1 MKIQQHKDAV
11 ALGRAAAAHGAR
23 ELRAILARQPRANL
37 IVATGASQFETLKH
51 LVKEPGIDWTK
62 VTVFHLDEYV
72 GLPESHGASFRKYLR
87 ERFIDLLPAKPEFVP
102 VDADAPDLAAEL
114 KRLNARLAA
123 CPIDLCLAG
132 IGENSHL
139 AFNDPPADFETEVP
153 YIVVNLDQACRQQ
166 QFGEG
171 WFPTFDDVPK
181 QAVSMSIR
189 QIMKSARIILS
200 VPDRRKAAAVKGTV
214 EGPVTPTCPASIVQ
228 RHADCTLYID
238 DAAAA
243 ELAR

>member
-1 MKIQQHKDAV
+1 MNIQQHKDAV
-11 ALGRAAAAHGAR
+11 AMGRAAAAHGAR
-23 ELRAILARQPRANL
+23 ELRAILARQPRANI

-62 VTVFHLDEYV
+62 VTIFHLDEYV
-72 GLPESHGASFRKYLR
+72 GLPEAHGASFRKYLR
-87 ERFIDLLPAKPEFVP
+87 ERFIDQLPARAEFVP
-102 VDADAPDLAAEL
+102 VDADAADLPAEL
-114 KRLNARLAA
+114 KRLNARIAA
-123 CPIDLCLAG
+123 SPID
-132 IGENSHL
+132 L

-200 VPDRRKAAAVKGTV
+200 VPDKRKAAAVKGTV

-228 RHADCTLYID
+228 RHPDCTLYLD
-238 DAAAA
+238 DAAAT

>member
-1 MKIQQHKDAV
+1 MGQ
-11 ALGRAAAAHGAR
+11 AAAAHGAC
-23 ELRAILARQPRANL
+23 ELRAILARQPRANI

-72 GLPESHGASFRKYLR
+72 GLPEAHGASFRKYLR
-87 ERFIDLLPAKPEFVP
+87 ERFIDQLPAPAEFVP

-114 KRLNARLAA
+114 KRLNARIDA
-123 CPIDLCLAG
+123 CPIDLCFAG
-132 IGENSHL
+132 IGENAHL

-153 YIVVNLDQACRQQ
+153 YIVVNLDHACRQQ

-171 WFPTFDDVPK
+171 WFPTFADVPQ

-189 QIMKSARIILS
+189 QIMKSSCIILS
-200 VPDRRKAAAVKGTV
+200 VPDKRKAAAVKGTV

-228 RHADCTLYID
+228 QHADCTLYV

-243 ELAR
+243 SELSR